1 MRMFFHAQKR
11 VYCCAVEEMGH
22 ERECIITD
30 FPVEIIK
37 TMLYDKYC
45 CEKDK

>member
-1 MRMFFHAQKR
+1 MRMFFHAQKG
-11 VYCCAVEEMGH
+11 VPITYFSVE
-22 ERECIITD
+22 T
-30 FPVEIIK
+30 IK

>member
-1 MRMFFHAQKR
+1 MNICIWRIGDI
-11 VYCCAVEEMGH
+11 EPTGEMGH